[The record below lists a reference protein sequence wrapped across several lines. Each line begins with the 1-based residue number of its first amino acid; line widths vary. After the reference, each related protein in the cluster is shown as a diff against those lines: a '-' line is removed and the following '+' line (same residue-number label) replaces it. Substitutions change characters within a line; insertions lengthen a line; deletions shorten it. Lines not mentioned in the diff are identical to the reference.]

1 MIAPASNTRACRQ
14 TLVENSGANGAR
26 TCIIVVG
33 RVRTRHLFWRIAVTS
48 VPYLFRLQMAKVQLE
63 KLSEKCLEQRSNR
76 GFGWYTEHEK
86 GLWVVCETTLQASPT
101 LFGQFQKRRSRKLS
115 SGE

>member
-14 TLVENSGANGAR
+14 TLLENSGANGAR

-48 VPYLFRLQMAKVQLE
+48 VPYLFRLQMAKVQLRSARGVVSFCPRDRDGLV
-63 KLSEKCLEQRSNR
+63 KGVAAPVLDVHEQRLVAVTGVLR
-76 GFGWYTEHEK
+76 GHLE
-86 GLWVVCETTLQASPT
+86 VDP
-101 LFGQFQKRRSRKLS
+101 RRL
-115 SGE
+115 G